1 MWERTE
7 AAAFTLIELS
17 HTTTDQ
23 GIQTDQAI
31 QTTHRT
37 QTDKVTP
44 VDAGQQADIVIGG
57 PKKHQPLFRV
67 SIIEGND
74 KTTKFYTGA
83 SNMGNVPSI
92 IYVHFCING
101 YNVMMFRTYYH
112 DWVTGLE

>member
-7 AAAFTLIELS
+7 AVAFTLIELS

-37 QTDKVTP
+37 QTDKVTC
-44 VDAGQQADIVIGG
+44 VDNMQADIAIGE
-57 PKKHQPLFRV
+57 PKKHQPMFRV
-67 SIIEGND
+67 SIIKGND

-83 SNMGNVPSI
+83 SNMGNVPPF
-92 IYVHFCING
+92 IYVHFCNNG

-112 DWVTGLE
+112 DCLT